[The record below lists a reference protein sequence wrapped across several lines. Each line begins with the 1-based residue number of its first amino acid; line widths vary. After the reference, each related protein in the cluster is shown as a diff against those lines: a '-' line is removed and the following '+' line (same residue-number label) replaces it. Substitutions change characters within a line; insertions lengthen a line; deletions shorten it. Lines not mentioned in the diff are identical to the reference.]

1 MADKFQSDQA
11 KAEAL
16 DNARPFDVHKWSDF
30 PEVNNAITQLYNEVT
45 LLTNTRDSE
54 RIKTKHIKIIALDLY
69 VNWFG
74 DPDRYVSFH
83 RSKTAFTFTS
93 IRFLECSRRFRT
105 LCGGLIY
112 FECDS

>member
-54 RIKTKHIKIIALDLY
+54 RIKTKHIKIM
-69 VNWFG
+69 
-74 DPDRYVSFH
+74 P
-83 RSKTAFTFTS
+83 
-93 IRFLECSRRFRT
+93 
-105 LCGGLIY
+105 
-112 FECDS
+112 